1 MPKNLRVLPCV
12 LLPAILSATAP
23 CSAAA
28 QSEDNA
34 FATQVWVN
42 PGIYSYH
49 FDRDKDFRSDNV
61 GFGVEV
67 ALKPEHR
74 ALAGSFINS
83 DYTRTR
89 YVAWN
94 WRPLNWKP
102 GGVDVSAGII
112 AGAFDGYPRY
122 RNGAWFAAAMP
133 VVSVEGER
141 FGVNVSILPNIPN
154 RISGAVA
161 VQFKLRAW

>member
-1 MPKNLRVLPCV
+1 MSSLSWFVRVALS
-12 LLPAILSATAP
+12 LAPAV
-23 CSAAA
+23 AAVAVHA
-28 QSEDNA
+28 QEHP
-34 FATQVWVN
+34 FTPQVWVN

-61 GFGVEV
+61 GFGVEA
-67 ALKPEHR
+67 ALAPEHR

-83 DYTRTR
+83 DRGRTR

-102 GGVDVSAGII
+102 GGVDVSAGLI

-133 VVSVEGER
+133 VLSIEGDR
-141 FGVNVSILPNIPN
+141 VGVNLSIIPTIPD
-154 RISGAVA
+154 RLSGAVA